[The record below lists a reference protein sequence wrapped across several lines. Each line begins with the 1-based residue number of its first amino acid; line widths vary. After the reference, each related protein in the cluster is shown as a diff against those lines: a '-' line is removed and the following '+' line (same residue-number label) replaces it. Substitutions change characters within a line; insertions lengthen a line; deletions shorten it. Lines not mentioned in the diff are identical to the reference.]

1 MDRKTSIANGLA
13 HENVGATSLFT
24 PLDVAAAYTQDFV
37 SQKNKYE
44 SWDQFIVTWRRILKK
59 KKVNHFTLP
68 TLKRGCLEVGRNHF
82 GVRKRHF
89 CCILQLLS
97 APLWQ
102 FCCIPKAVVLASNVS
117 SRSPLHCAAKS
128 ACCFNNR
135 TYHPGPSVVAKEPA
149 TQATPL
155 MFNK

>member
-1 MDRKTSIANGLA
+1 MDRKTSIANSLA

-24 PLDVAAAYTQDFV
+24 PLDVVAAYTQDFV

-44 SWDQFIVTWRRILKK
+44 SWDQFIGTWRRILPKK
-59 KKVNHFTLP
+59 KLTISLCQLLREDASESAGN
-68 TLKRGCLEVGRNHF
+68 RF

-89 CCILQLLS
+89 CCIVQLLS
-97 APLWQ
+97 APLWR
-102 FCCIPKAVVLASNVS
+102 FRCIPKAVGLASNVS
-117 SRSPLHCAAKS
+117 SHSPLDCAAKS